1 MTALIHGEMRQRVQD
16 GFIIFFSLAYE
27 VRLFRENLKLYR
39 ITDIPQDHH
48 RPHLILNLSTN
59 SYEGTPNINDTTDRE
74 VAPESMESGRSYP
87 YLLQYIWEVDPAQGM
102 VRMPKLDVTDAY
114 H

>member
-74 VAPESMESGRSYP
+74 VAPESMEYGRSYP